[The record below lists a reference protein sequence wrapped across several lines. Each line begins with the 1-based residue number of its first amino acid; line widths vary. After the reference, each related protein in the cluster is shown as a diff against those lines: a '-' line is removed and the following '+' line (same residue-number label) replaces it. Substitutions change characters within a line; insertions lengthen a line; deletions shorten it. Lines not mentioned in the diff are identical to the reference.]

1 MTNERGCIAAP
12 SIAALLNVKAFRGKD
27 FKHLDSCWRD
37 STAGHKGSRR
47 FLGCTVDNFLLR
59 VIEEP
64 TKRGVL
70 LDLVPILRGLL
81 GIEKLEA
88 DLAVVTMGWWS
99 SGSLGQ
105 GEG

>member
-88 DLAVVTMGWWS
+88 DLAVVTTGWWS